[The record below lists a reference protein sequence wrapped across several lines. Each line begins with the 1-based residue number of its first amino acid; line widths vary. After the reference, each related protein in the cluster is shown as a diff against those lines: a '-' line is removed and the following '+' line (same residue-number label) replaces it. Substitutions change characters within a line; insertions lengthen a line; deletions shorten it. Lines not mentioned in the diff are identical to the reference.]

1 MALAAPP
8 DLTDTAIPVQ
18 PLARTYLRGLYIE
31 PHQHVWGQVLY
42 AVSGVMWVETPGEA
56 LVVPPQRAVWLPPG
70 VDHGIRVVSDLEM
83 RNIYLRP
90 AIASTLENSVQVLE
104 VVSQSPEQIKV
115 RLKAAANAQPGARAV
130 SVGTLKGPSLSVYSK
145 IASVKVVPEFS
156 VARIGE
162 GGGSTPKVQGRFDAE
177 AWGKGADGKPYR
189 IGVFPAQWKVEA
201 FDDRAREDEDVKFA
215 GTMQADTGV
224 FTPGDAGPNPARKM
238 STNNAGNL
246 KVIAAVDDAGKSLT
260 GEGDLIVTVQRWNNP
275 PIP

>member
-1 MALAAPP
+1 
-8 DLTDTAIPVQ
+8 
-18 PLARTYLRGLYIE
+18 
-31 PHQHVWGQVLY
+31 
-42 AVSGVMWVETPGEA
+42 
-56 LVVPPQRAVWLPPG
+56 
-70 VDHGIRVVSDLEM
+70 
-83 RNIYLRP
+83 
-90 AIASTLENSVQVLE
+90 VLE
-104 VVSQSPEQIKV
+104 VVSQSPQQIKV

-145 IASVKVVPEFS
+145 IDAVKVVPEFS

-201 FDDRAREDEDVKFA
+201 FDDRAKEDEDVKFA

-260 GEGDLIVTVQRWNNP
+260 GEGHMIVTVQRWNNP

>member
-1 MALAAPP
+1 
-8 DLTDTAIPVQ
+8 
-18 PLARTYLRGLYIE
+18 
-31 PHQHVWGQVLY
+31 
-42 AVSGVMWVETPGEA
+42 
-56 LVVPPQRAVWLPPG
+56 
-70 VDHGIRVVSDLEM
+70 
-83 RNIYLRP
+83 
-90 AIASTLENSVQVLE
+90 
-104 VVSQSPEQIKV
+104 
-115 RLKAAANAQPGARAV
+115 
-130 SVGTLKGPSLSVYSK
+130 VYSQ
-145 IASVKVVPEFS
+145 IAEVKVVPEFS

-201 FDDRAREDEDVKFA
+201 FDERAKEDEDVKFA
-215 GTMQADTGV
+215 GTMQADAGV

-260 GEGDLIVTVQRWNNP
+260 GEGHMIVTVQRWNNP

>member
-1 MALAAPP
+1 VFAAQGNAMQGRMFEAEHDERGLDFVAAKQGSARLLA
-8 DLTDTAIPVQ
+8 VQ
-18 PLARTYLRGLYIE
+18 PGYLKAGSESEVTLVGSGL
-31 PHQHVWGQVLY
+31 
-42 AVSGVMWVETPGEA
+42 SGKPNFGKGVE
-56 LVVPPQRAVWLPPG
+56 
-70 VDHGIRVVSDLEM
+70 
-83 RNIYLRP
+83 
-90 AIASTLENSVQVLE
+90 VLE
-104 VVSQSPEQIKV
+104 VIEQSPQRIKV
-115 RLKAAANAQPGARAV
+115 KLKAAANAQPGLRAV
-130 SVGTLKGPSLSVYSK
+130 TVGTLKGPSLSVYSQ
-145 IASVKVVPEFS
+145 IAEVKVVPEFS

-215 GTMQADTGV
+215 GTMQADAGV

-260 GEGDLIVTVQRWNNP
+260 GEGHMIVTVQRWNNP